1 VSPDFDAMYAAD
13 PDPWS
18 VRSSWYERRKLAVLL
33 ACLPHEHY
41 ARGWEPGCGIGVGT
55 AALAARVGDLVAS
68 DGSPRAVAATRER
81 TAALPHV
88 RVLESRLPESPLEGP
103 VDLVVAA
110 EFLYYLDDL
119 VAALTTLWSA
129 CAPGGHL
136 VCVHWA
142 HHPHDGHRSGV
153 QLHGLLRLA
162 AAEHRARHLV
172 EHRDEDFVLDAFE
185 RPA

>member
-1 VSPDFDAMYAAD
+1 MTPDFDAMYAAD

-33 ACLPHEHY
+33 ACLPREHY
-41 ARGWEPGCGIGVGT
+41 PRAWEPGCGIGVAT
-55 AALAARVGDLVAS
+55 AALADRVDELTAS

-81 TAALPHV
+81 TASLPHV
-88 RVLESRLPESPLEGP
+88 RVAESALPESPLRGP

-119 VAALTTLWSA
+119 AAAVGALWDA

-136 VCVHWA
+136 LCVHWA
-142 HHPHDGHRSGV
+142 HHPHDGHRSGTE
-153 QLHGLLRLA
+153 LHGLLRLA
-162 AAEHRARHLV
+162 AAEYRATHLV
-172 EHRDEDFVLDAFE
+172 QHRDDDFVLDVFE

>member
-55 AALAARVGDLVAS
+55 AALAARVGNLVAS

-119 VAALTTLWSA
+119 AAALATLWST

-142 HHPHDGHRSGV
+142 HHPHDGHHSGV
-153 QLHGLLRLA
+153 QLHGLLRQA
-162 AAEHRARHLV
+162 AAEHDARHLV
-172 EHRDEDFVLDAFE
+172 EHRDEDFVLDVFE